1 MARISNQAIRSLMN
15 QWVMWWSWSKL
26 SKTTIISAIGFLFIV
41 ILSPL
46 IVWFPLN
53 ILYFA
58 LCVFRFNYTNT
69 HDSIT
74 WEKVVKWI
82 KDEDLKALEAKS
94 CLRKWLIVLFL
105 AFFLFPRV
113 SNTYWI
119 VAYILPILAL
129 IIWYPLWM
137 YKKEN
142 WIKSREKIAIIIL
155 LVLFRIVILWTIK
168 IWAQ

>member
-26 SKTTIISAIGFLFIV
+26 SKTTIISAIGFFFIV

-53 ILYFA
+53 ILYFI
-58 LCVFRFNYTNT
+58 LCVGWFNYTNT
-69 HDSIT
+69 HDPIT
-74 WEKVVKWI
+74 WEKVVKWKKEI
-82 KDEDLKALEAKS
+82 DPKIFGKKS
-94 CLRKWLIVLFL
+94 CLRKWIIVLFL

-113 SNTYWI
+113 SNNYWNF
-119 VAYILPILAL
+119 AYILPILVL

-142 WIKSREKIAIIIL
+142 WIKSWEKIAIIIL